1 MIQNF
6 YVCVGVVKRHSM
18 VKHSVVSSVL
28 VSCLVLGTTACGRSD
43 HQAGAAAA
51 GVKVAAVQSDMLA
64 QTSTFNASLQSR
76 RSIQVLPQ
84 VSGRIAQIFVESGQI
99 VQQGQPLLLIDPSQ
113 QQAIVAS
120 NFASIQSAQ
129 ANVQNGQAAL
139 RALEAQRRSD
149 LATLEFNRVQAERY
163 TVLFE
168 EGAVSKEQAQSFIL
182 NFRTAQANLQAT
194 EADIRAQQATIIQLE
209 RVLQEA
215 QANTEA
221 QAVLLN
227 WYQVTAP
234 FTGIV
239 GNIPPKEGDFV
250 TSQTS
255 LMTLTE
261 NQPLEAYIQIPIG
274 QGANVRQGTV
284 VELLADDGSVL
295 SRSQVFFI
303 APITTNNTQT
313 VLVKALFDNSDNRL
327 RADQQIQA
335 RVIWDQRPG
344 LLVPTV
350 AVTNLAGQN
359 FVFVAESDSDG
370 KMVARQKAIQIGP
383 IQGNSYQVTDGLKAG
398 EKIVVSGIQRL
409 RDGSPINPES

>member
-1 MIQNF
+1 MAN
-6 YVCVGVVKRHSM
+6 HSF
-18 VKHSVVSSVL
+18 VSSVL
-28 VSCLVLGTTACGRSD
+28 VGCLVLGTAACGESP
-43 HQAGAAAA
+43 HQDGPPAA
-51 GVKVAAVQSDMLA
+51 GVKVAAVQSDILA

-84 VSGRIAQIFVESGQI
+84 VSGRIAQIFVESGQF
-99 VQQGQPLLLIDPSQ
+99 VTEGQPLLLVDPSQ
-113 QQAIVAS
+113 QQAVVAG
-120 NFASIQSAQ
+120 NFAGIQSAQ
-129 ANVQNGQAAL
+129 ANVQNAQAEL
-139 RALEAQRRSD
+139 RAIEAQRRSD

-209 RVLQEA
+209 KVFQEA

-234 FTGIV
+234 FTGVV
-239 GNIPPKEGDFV
+239 GNIPPRVGDFV
-250 TSQTS
+250 TPQTN
-255 LMTLTE
+255 LMSLTE
-261 NQPLEAYIQIPIG
+261 NQLLEVYIQIPIE
-274 QGANVRQGTV
+274 QGANIRQGTE
-284 VELLADDGSVL
+284 VELLTTDGQVAG
-295 SRSQVFFI
+295 RSQVFFI
-303 APITTNNTQT
+303 APITTDNTQT
-313 VLVKALFDNSDNRL
+313 ILVKSLYDNSDNRL

-359 FVFVAESDSDG
+359 FVFVAESDADG

-383 IQGNSYQVTDGLKAG
+383 IQGNSYQVVGGLTPG
-398 EKIVVSGIQRL
+398 EKIVVSGVQRL

>member
-1 MIQNF
+1 MA
-6 YVCVGVVKRHSM
+6 
-18 VKHSVVSSVL
+18 KHSFVSSVL
-28 VSCLVLGTTACGRSD
+28 VGCLILGTAACGRSP
-43 HQAGAAAA
+43 QQEGPPAA

-84 VSGRIAQIFVESGQI
+84 VSGRIVQIFVDSGQT
-99 VQQGQPLLLIDPSQ
+99 VAEGQPLLLIDPSQ
-113 QQAIVAS
+113 QQAVVAGS
-120 NFASIQSAQ
+120 FAGIQSAQ
-129 ANVQNGQAAL
+129 ANVQNAQAEL
-139 RALEAQRRSD
+139 RALEAQRRAD

-209 RVLQEA
+209 KVFQEA

-239 GNIPPKEGDFV
+239 GNIPPRVGDFV
-250 TSQTS
+250 TTQTS

-261 NQPLEAYIQIPIG
+261 NQPLEVYIQIPIE
-274 QGANVRQGTV
+274 QGSNIRPGTE
-284 VELLADDGSVL
+284 VELLAADGSVAG
-295 SRSQVFFI
+295 RSQVFFI

-313 VLVKALFDNSDNRL
+313 VLIKALYDNSNNSL

-344 LLVPTV
+344 LLVPTT

-370 KMVARQKAIQIGP
+370 KTVARQKAIQIGP
-383 IQGNSYQVTDGLKAG
+383 IQGNSYQVTGGLNPG